1 MIPTN
6 FFPNNA
12 FLFRDKENL
21 AVITDHGVI
30 NKLARLA
37 NTEVDGLRA
46 KLAEAIANCCDWA
59 GNRAMFGQAGAV
71 APLVN
76 YLSST
81 DLGRGHLVFF
91 PGFSGALSY
100 EDKTE
105 ILIILQIFQQIMIA
119 QLGNVDSRTT
129 LYCAIG

>member
-1 MIPTN
+1 MN
-6 FFPNNA
+6 HL
-12 FLFRDKENL
+12 LFRDKENL

-91 PGFSGALSY
+91 PVFLAHCRKRVRRKFRLFCKY
-100 EDKTE
+100 FNK
-105 ILIILQIFQQIMIA
+105 
-119 QLGNVDSRTT
+119 
-129 LYCAIG
+129 

>member
-1 MIPTN
+1 MN
-6 FFPNNA
+6 HL
-12 FLFRDKENL
+12 LFRDKENL

-91 PGFSGALSY
+91 PAFLAHCR
-100 EDKTE
+100 KR
-105 ILIILQIFQQIMIA
+105 
-119 QLGNVDSRTT
+119 VRWKSR
-129 LYCAIG
+129 LFCKYFNKL

>member
-1 MIPTN
+1 MN
-6 FFPNNA
+6 HL
-12 FLFRDKENL
+12 LFRDKENL

-76 YLSST
+76 CLSST

-91 PGFSGALSY
+91 PGFYGGLSY

-105 ILIILQIFQQIMIA
+105 ILIILQIFQQIIIA
-119 QLGNVDSRTT
+119 
-129 LYCAIG
+129 

>member
-1 MIPTN
+1 M
-6 FFPNNA
+6 
-12 FLFRDKENL
+12 

-81 DLGRGHLVFF
+81 DLGRGHFSFLS
-91 PGFSGALSY
+91 GFSGALSY

-105 ILIILQIFQQIMIA
+105 ILIILQIFQQIIIA
-119 QLGNVDSRTT
+119 
-129 LYCAIG
+129 